1 VSLTTPPP
9 LPSPTAPPPTP
20 PLPSKP
26 SVELSLSVL
35 LILYYRHSPER
46 PDLLSGEECSQGKLD
61 EYNIL

>member
-9 LPSPTAPPPTP
+9 SQPSAA
-20 PLPSKP
+20 
-26 SVELSLSVL
+26 ELSLSVL

-46 PDLLSGEECSQGKLD
+46 PNLLSGKEYSQGKLD